1 MATQITYRPDHAGDW
16 GEPAP
21 TAGGSYGTGTLTL
34 PDGIPLFFRFWQ
46 APDAQAP
53 VLYILHGLGAHT
65 GWFIDMGNA
74 LSARGLTVYADDHR
88 GFGRSG
94 GPRGHVRHGNVYL
107 DDTSRML
114 DEIQKRQ
121 PGAPIFLLGHSMG
134 GIFAV
139 HLAASEAARERSRL
153 AGLLLLN
160 PWIRDT
166 AKVSPPELVG
176 ILAGGALGL
185 EHPRRVAGGPEYMT
199 TNQEAARMVNAD
211 TYWVRSESASFL
223 FQITQMR
230 TAVKKKAPRVKQ
242 PALVLQSERDLSV
255 VPQASH
261 DCYEWLASADK
272 TWKTYLE
279 YDHDAEFQPDRSAL
293 DDDIADWILRH
304 STRESR

>member
-1 MATQITYRPDHAGDW
+1 MATQITYRPELVGDW

-21 TAGGSYGTGTLTL
+21 TSGGSYGTDTLTL
-34 PDGIPLFFRFWQ
+34 PDGTSLFYRFWQ
-46 APDAQAP
+46 APEPTAP

-74 LSARGLTVYADDHR
+74 LNARGLTVYADDHR

-94 GPRGHVRHGNVYL
+94 GPRGHVRRGTIYL
-107 DDTSRML
+107 DDTSRIV
-114 DEIQKRQ
+114 DEIRRRQ
-121 PGAPIFLLGHSMG
+121 PGAPIFMLGHSMG

-139 HLAASEAARERSRL
+139 HLAAEEVKAGRNLL
-153 AGLLLLN
+153 AGLILLN

-166 AKVSPPELVG
+166 AKVSPVELVG

-199 TNQEAARMVNAD
+199 TNEEAAQMVNAD

-223 FQITQMR
+223 FEITQLR
-230 TAVKKKAPRVKQ
+230 TAVKKRAPQVKI

-255 VPQASH
+255 VPHASH

-272 TWKTYLE
+272 TWKTYPE
-279 YDHDAEFQPDRSAL
+279 YDHDAEFQSDRSVL

-304 STRESR
+304 SARDSR

>member
-21 TAGGSYGTGTLTL
+21 ATGGRYDTGTLTL
-34 PDGIPLFFRFWQ
+34 PDGVPLFFRTWL
-46 APDAQAP
+46 APDTQAP

-74 LSARGLTVYADDHR
+74 LNARGLSVYADDHR

-94 GPRGHVRHGNVYL
+94 GPRGHVRRGGVYL
-107 DDTSRML
+107 DDAERVV
-114 DEIQKRQ
+114 DEIQKRH
-121 PGAPIFLLGHSMG
+121 PGAPVFVLGHSMG

-139 HLAASEAARERSRL
+139 HLAANDAASGRNRL
-153 AGLLLLN
+153 AGLILLN

-166 AKVSPPELVG
+166 ANVSPRELAG

-185 EHPRRVAGGPEYMT
+185 EQPRRMAEGPEFMT
-199 TNQEAARMVNAD
+199 TNPQADQMVKAD

-223 FQITQMR
+223 FQITLLR
-230 TAVKKKAPRVKQ
+230 TAVKKKARRVRV
-242 PALVLQSERDLSV
+242 PALVLQSGQDRSV
-255 VPQASH
+255 VPEASRA
-261 DCYEWLASADK
+261 CYEWLAATDK
-272 TWKTYLE
+272 TWKTYPE
-279 YDHDAEFQPDRSAL
+279 YAHDAEFEGDRSAM

-304 STRESR
+304 STRGSR

>member
-1 MATQITYRPDHAGDW
+1 MATQITYRPDYVGDW

-21 TAGGSYGTGTLTL
+21 VAGGSYGTDTLTL

-46 APDAQAP
+46 APNAQAP

-94 GPRGHVRHGNVYL
+94 GPHGHVRHGGVYL
-107 DDTSRML
+107 DDISRML

-139 HLAASEAARERSRL
+139 HLAASEAARERGRL

-166 AKVSPPELVG
+166 VKISPLELVG
-176 ILAGGALGL
+176 ILAGGALGM

-199 TNQEAARMVNAD
+199 TNPEAARMVNAD

-230 TAVKKKAPRVKQ
+230 TAVKKRAPHVKQ
-242 PALVLQSERDLSV
+242 LALVLQSELDLSV

-272 TWKTYLE
+272 TWKTYPD

-304 STRESR
+304 SAREAH